1 MTTSATSVSPTQ
13 LNSLNNSELQTEYE
27 GTITLFL
34 ENMTTL
40 KKDVVYKMRDILI
53 LLGTPH
59 HKVSATITRDL
70 NGEVSERYIR
80 ELLGKDYTDPLW
92 SREQG
97 TKTPN
102 QFASQNN
109 VVSIAD
115 MDRTQLRNFREYHHQ
130 QEQEATEEMH
140 RRKMATN
147 NETSQDLDNKSQ
159 RTPLADEQVT
169 KPKYNQDEE
178 QKEWIAMI
186 QYECKTFGEM
196 MIEIAEKFIPQ
207 LNITSAEQARRY
219 ANAFK
224 SLSYIFAPA
233 VDEKYRLSI
242 IDWVKLIKLIKIQG
256 ASAASKLY
264 KKPLAAVR
272 DLDITSLPENYEK
285 TLLAMTIDKNTD
297 QVQFISPTKEHLDS
311 RLDVM
316 LGSITKLINGIEG
329 LGEFVEMLDNIF
341 KLRNVRAAML
351 SEKLSDSK

>member
-1 MTTSATSVSPTQ
+1 MTSVQQ
-13 LNSLNNSELQTEYE
+13 LNSLSNSELQTEYE
-27 GTITLFL
+27 GTISLFK
-34 ENMTTL
+34 ENMSTL
-40 KKDVVYKMRDILI
+40 KKDVVYRMRDILI
-53 LLGTPH
+53 LLGTPK
-59 HKVSATITRDL
+59 HKVCATITRDL
-70 NGEVSERYIR
+70 DGEVSERYIR

-92 SREQG
+92 SRDQSS
-97 TKTPN
+97 N
-102 QFASQNN
+102 QQKSTTRWSEIQTI
-109 VVSIAD
+109 SD
-115 MDRTQLRNFREYHHQ
+115 MDKTQLREYG
-130 QEQEATEEMH
+130 EFLENTCKSVKAEMH
-140 RRKMATN
+140 LRKMATN
-147 NETSQDLDNKSQ
+147 TQTSQDLDNKSN

-169 KPKYNQDEE
+169 KPKYSQTET

-196 MIEIAEKFIPQ
+196 MIEVADEFIPQ
-207 LNITSAEQARRY
+207 LNIQSEEQARRY

-224 SLSYIFAPA
+224 SLGYIFAPA

-242 IDWVKLIKLIKIQG
+242 MDWVKLIKLIKIQG

-272 DLDITSLPENYEK
+272 DIDPTSLPENYEK